1 MLTCAF
7 LMTSQADQGTLVF
20 TSADSG
26 ADGAPVTWQAYPS
39 GAKVVRGA

>member
-1 MLTCAF
+1 
-7 LMTSQADQGTLVF
+7 MTSQADQGTLVF